1 MLSVILSPERATPEA
16 VAPFGQYIG
25 TGAGAP
31 VFAAWPGVTV
41 HGAFPTE
48 IGSGGEMLSVRM
60 EASRFPAKVT
70 LLERHFLHA
79 QTYLPANG
87 RPFVMVMGV
96 ESTGELPDF
105 SALRAFV
112 FHDCSGIA
120 LHPGTWHEFPFA
132 VEDDTRMTVV
142 LRHEAHLDL
151 LTEHAYPMDAK
162 GPDLE
167 RYTIGHLVD
176 MVVAAPA

>member
-1 MLSVILSPERATPEA
+1 MTRVILRPERATPEN

-25 TGAGAP
+25 TGADVP
-31 VFAAWPGVTV
+31 VFAAWPGVRV

-60 EASRFPAKVT
+60 QASRFPARVE

-96 ESTGELPDF
+96 ESHAGMPDF
-105 SALRAFV
+105 SALRAFM
-112 FHDCSGIA
+112 FDDCSGIA
-120 LHPGTWHEFPFA
+120 LNPGTWHEFPLA
-132 VEDDTRMTVV
+132 LEDDTRLTVV

-151 LTEHAYPMDAK
+151 LTEHAFPMDAR

-167 RYTIGHLVD
+167 RHTIGHLADIVIQ
-176 MVVAAPA
+176 PP